1 MFMQFQ
7 RTSIGVL
14 GVGVIGLPA
23 VGTAEPI
30 QRLLRRSRGSQQFLR
45 GTLRPRAQWPF
56 SSRSHA
62 WRNRNMSSQREWEI
76 TRPIAL
82 EPKQAKGATLQD
94 LMRLDDGEL
103 PSLNIAKY
111 EIYRPLGKG
120 GMSSVYLGMNV
131 ARSEPVVVK
140 VLTRDLA
147 EFPNAIAR
155 FMNEARLIDKV
166 KHPNVVEVLDYGT
179 TPEGLA
185 YLVMPLYDGEDL
197 RTILRREGRL
207 PWPQVRTL
215 LLQLCE
221 ALEAVHARAI
231 VHCDVKPS
239 NCLCVVEG
247 DEPCLKLLDFG
258 VARQDDGNVEES
270 VVGTPDYMS
279 PEQARGDDVDA
290 RSDIYSLGIM
300 LGELLTGRVP
310 FIGNSV
316 AALLD
321 CQEHDQP
328 PSLTELS
335 GPNVELSYELEAI
348 YRRAL
353 AKDPAQRFASVRE
366 FAAALR
372 AVDDPVPMP
381 QWQPRA
387 RWRSLALAAGL
398 ALIVG
403 VASAWVEASMPVPIQ
418 ATSAER

>member
-1 MFMQFQ
+1 
-7 RTSIGVL
+7 
-14 GVGVIGLPA
+14 
-23 VGTAEPI
+23 
-30 QRLLRRSRGSQQFLR
+30 
-45 GTLRPRAQWPF
+45 
-56 SSRSHA
+56 
-62 WRNRNMSSQREWEI
+62 MSSQREWEI

-82 EPKQAKGATLQD
+82 EPRQAKGATLRD
-94 LMRLDDGEL
+94 LLRLDDGQL
-103 PSLNIAKY
+103 PCLNIANY

-120 GMSSVYLGMNV
+120 GMSSVYLAMSV

-215 LLQLCE
+215 LLQLCD

-231 VHCDVKPS
+231 VHCDIKPS
-239 NCLCVVEG
+239 NCLCVMEG
-247 DEPCLKLLDFG
+247 GEPCLKLLDFG
-258 VARQDDGNVEES
+258 VARLDDGCPEES

-279 PEQARGDDVDA
+279 PEQARGDEVDA

-321 CQEHDQP
+321 SQEHDQP

-335 GPNVELSYELEAI
+335 GPNVALSYELEAI

-353 AKDPAQRFASVRE
+353 AKDPWQRFGSVRE

-372 AVDDPVPMP
+372 AVDEPIPLP
-381 QWQPRA
+381 QWQPRS

-398 ALIVG
+398 ALLVG
-403 VASAWVEASMPVPIQ
+403 VASAWVEANQSIPPQTI
-418 ATSAER
+418 SH

>member
-1 MFMQFQ
+1 
-7 RTSIGVL
+7 
-14 GVGVIGLPA
+14 
-23 VGTAEPI
+23 
-30 QRLLRRSRGSQQFLR
+30 
-45 GTLRPRAQWPF
+45 
-56 SSRSHA
+56 
-62 WRNRNMSSQREWEI
+62 MSSQREWEI

-82 EPKQAKGATLQD
+82 EPRQAKGSTLLD
-94 LMRLDDGEL
+94 LLRLDDGEL
-103 PSLNIAKY
+103 TCLNIANY

-120 GMSSVYLGMNV
+120 GMSSVYLAMHL
-131 ARSEPVVVK
+131 ARGEPVVVK

-155 FMNEARLIDKV
+155 FMNEARLTDKV

-185 YLVMPLYDGEDL
+185 YLIMPLYEGEDL

-207 PWPQVRTL
+207 AWPHARAL
-215 LLQLCE
+215 LLQLCT
-221 ALEAVHARAI
+221 ALEAVHERGI

-247 DEPCLKLLDFG
+247 DEQRLILLDFG
-258 VARQDDGNVEES
+258 VARQSDGSPEES
-270 VVGTPDYMS
+270 VVGTPEYMS

-321 CQEHDQP
+321 SQEHEQP
-328 PSLTELS
+328 PSLTELA
-335 GPNVELSYELEAI
+335 GPDVALPVELDAI

-353 AKDPAQRFASVRE
+353 AKHPAQRFASVSE
-366 FAAALR
+366 LATALR
-372 AVDDPVPMP
+372 AVEETPSYAPR
-381 QWQPRA
+381 WQPRPQ
-387 RWRSLALAAGL
+387 WRPLALAAGL
-398 ALIVG
+398 ALLVG
-403 VASAWVEASMPVPIQ
+403 VASAWVEASVPVAASPT
-418 ATSAER
+418 ADAESSRH

>member
-1 MFMQFQ
+1 
-7 RTSIGVL
+7 
-14 GVGVIGLPA
+14 
-23 VGTAEPI
+23 
-30 QRLLRRSRGSQQFLR
+30 
-45 GTLRPRAQWPF
+45 
-56 SSRSHA
+56 
-62 WRNRNMSSQREWEI
+62 MSSNREWEI

-82 EPKQAKGATLQD
+82 EPRQAKGASLQD

-103 PSLNIAKY
+103 PSLNIANY

-120 GMSSVYLGMNV
+120 GMSSVYLAVHV
-131 ARSEPVVVK
+131 ARSEPVVIK

-155 FMNEARLIDKV
+155 FMNEARLTETV
-166 KHPNVVEVLDYGT
+166 KHPNIVEVLDYGT
-179 TPEGLA
+179 TPEGVA
-185 YLVMPLYDGEDL
+185 YLVMPLYEGEDL

-207 PWPQVRTL
+207 AWPQVRKM
-215 LLQLCE
+215 LLQLCA
-221 ALEAVHARAI
+221 ALETVHARGI

-239 NCLCVVEG
+239 NCLCVMQANEQR
-247 DEPCLKLLDFG
+247 LMLLDFG
-258 VARQDDGNVEES
+258 VARQRDGNPEES

-310 FIGNSV
+310 FIGSSV

-321 CQEHDQP
+321 SQEHEQP
-328 PSLTELS
+328 PSLTELA
-335 GPNVELSYELEAI
+335 GPDVALPVELETI

-353 AKDPAQRFASVRE
+353 AKHPTQRFASVSE

-372 AVDDPVPMP
+372 AVDEPAVDEWAVDEPLRTI
-381 QWQPRA
+381 QWHPHT

-398 ALIVG
+398 ALLVG
-403 VASAWVEASMPVPIQ
+403 VASAWVEASVPAQ
-418 ATSAER
+418 TTSSADR